1 MMRRLLLL
9 LVVLAAPVDAQVRFD
24 TTLVRST
31 TVGDLLNA
39 ARTGDSLVRISSWNS
54 ALHTRLSAIIN
65 QLDRPTTRDLGLG
78 VLADPRASVGV
89 VARTQ
94 RPTAPTA
101 ADIEALDSLTAI
113 MQRVF
118 PTVLRDSARLTNDSI
133 ATLMFPRNAWS
144 YARRNY
150 SIAQSTEKLR
160 RFERKYGP
168 SSPRL
173 NAAEVLLNFGAQ
185 WLPGFRPNADGWP
198 SRREV
203 VASYVPTYL
212 TITDG
217 NARAVSVAELGV
229 RSYVWSEGWG
239 GKTGGVLRPGHISF
253 GLAFAG
259 ADDGTLKS
267 PFRGSPRI
275 GGFFA
280 WGDAKVA
287 FVGGRESRVL
297 VTRQVQLVPWVF

>member
-1 MMRRLLLL
+1 MIRCALLLL
-9 LVVLAAPVDAQVRFD
+9 MLAAVPVRAQVRFD
-24 TTLVRST
+24 TALVRTT
-31 TVGDLLNA
+31 TVGDLLDA
-39 ARTGDSLVRISSWNS
+39 ARAGDSLARVSSWN
-54 ALHTRLSAIIN
+54 ATLHARLSGLID
-65 QLDRPTTRDLGLG
+65 QLDRQTTRDLRLG
-78 VLADPRASVGV
+78 VLADPRASVSV

-101 ADIEALDSLTAI
+101 RDIEALDTLTAI
-113 MQRVF
+113 MQRVY
-118 PTVLRDSARLTNDSI
+118 PIVLRDSAQLGNDAI
-133 ATLMFPRNAWS
+133 AALMMPRNAWS
-144 YARRNY
+144 YARRDY

-168 SSPRL
+168 GAPRL

-185 WLPGFRPNADGWP
+185 WLPGFKPDADGWP

-212 TITDG
+212 TVTDG
-217 NARAVSVAELGV
+217 NARAVTVAELGI
-229 RSYVWSEGWG
+229 RSYLWTDGWG
-239 GKTGGVLRPGHISF
+239 GRAGGVLRPGHVSF
-253 GLAFAG
+253 GLAVTG
-259 ADDGTLKS
+259 ASDGALAS
-267 PFRGSPRI
+267 PWRGATRL

-287 FVGGRESRVL
+287 FVGGRERRVL